1 MGQKGILDSDILI
14 DIANA
19 VRNKR
24 GIPETEKF
32 APSEL
37 AERINEIRTT
47 EIKLKPQVEAEPSNQ
62 DQIIQV
68 EEGEAFDGLESV
80 LVKACSGTAE
90 VTDTTLTPCA
100 GKEYAQIK
108 DDNLIANN
116 IANGVSVLGIE
127 GNYKGKLE
135 TKTVRYTTNGTR
147 YISPSIGKDGISQV
161 TVTVAVPIDVDPSL
175 QDKTATPSSSTQYI
189 TADSGYD
196 GLDTVIVYGDSNL
209 SSENIRSGVS
219 IFGYEGSFTDD
230 ATATSAAILD
240 GYTAYVNG
248 EKITGSLES
257 IDENNLSAEVV
268 VNPSGN
274 KFVALDSGGK
284 SGVMHA
290 DSIYYAAN
298 VSVEIDNLISSNI
311 KNGVQIAG
319 VTGSDAASVSTVPV
333 TIKCTNFTEFRV
345 VYCDYA
351 DSDGI
356 GPAYEAWTS
365 NGTWTGEIVNGSIFV
380 VSLTSSN
387 TINNFTGYGYETWT
401 WGHPTNATNQEVV
414 LHSTGGEIY
423 VEFTLN

>member
-1 MGQKGILDSDILI
+1 MGPKGILDSDILI

-47 EIKLKPQVEAEPSNQ
+47 EVKLKPQVEAEPSNQ

-80 LVKACSGTAE
+80 LVKACSGTVE
-90 VTDTTLTPCA
+90 ITDTGLTPCA

-108 DDNLIANN
+108 DNNLIANN
-116 IANGVSVLGIE
+116 IANGVSILGIE
-127 GNYKGKLE
+127 GNYKGELE

-161 TVTVAVPIDVDPSL
+161 TVTVAVPTDVDPSL
-175 QDKTATPSSSTQYI
+175 QDKTVSPSSSTQYI

-196 GLDTVIVYGDSNL
+196 GLDTVTVYGDSDL
-209 SSENIRSGVS
+209 VAGNIKSGVN
-219 IFGYEGSFTDD
+219 IFDVEGSFTDD

-240 GYTAYVNG
+240 GYTAYVKG
-248 EKITGSLES
+248 EKITGALES
-257 IDENNLSAEVV
+257 IDENNLSVEVI
-268 VNPSGN
+268 VNPNGN
-274 KFVALDSGGK
+274 KVIALDSGGEP
-284 SGVMHA
+284 GVMHA
-290 DSIYYAAN
+290 DSIYYPTN
-298 VSVEIDNLISSNI
+298 VSIEIDNLISPNI
-311 KNGVQIAG
+311 KSGVQIAG
-319 VTGSDAASVSTVPV
+319 VTGSYTASVSTVPV

-356 GPAYEAWTS
+356 GSAYEAWTS
-365 NGTWTGEIVNGSIFV
+365 NGTWTGEIVNGSVFV
-380 VSLTSSN
+380 VSLTGSN
-387 TINNFTGYGYETWT
+387 TINNFTGYGYELWT
-401 WGHPTNATNQEVV
+401 WGHPTAATNQEVV
-414 LHSTGGEIY
+414 LHGTGGEIY